1 MTRLRDDASHRQL
14 KELMTEDVGVLKTS
28 AYTSAACLVSTLVV
42 SPTMHPLVP
51 LFIGCWIAASTG
63 WTSKPSNIE
72 YAVVIDAGST
82 GSRVHVYA
90 WHQGTTPSGRLPRFN
105 MTSNYKVKPGI
116 SSFANNID
124 GIAEHIGDLVSHA
137 KGSVPQGMTD
147 TTPIYLMATAG
158 KSKHAPIFAKHYH
171 PIRFLI
177 VQFSM
182 VVDYSCKVWAIT
194 VPNTLLPC

>member
-1 MTRLRDDASHRQL
+1 MTRLRDDASHRRQL
-14 KELMTEDVGVLKTS
+14 KELMTEDVGVLKTNACRS
-28 AYTSAACLVSTLVV
+28 AVCLVSALVV
-42 SPTMHPLVP
+42 SPTMHPLVT
-51 LFIGCWIAASTG
+51 LFVGCWIAVSTG

-82 GSRVHVYA
+82 GSRVRVYA
-90 WHQGTTPSGRLPRFN
+90 WHQRTTPNGRLPRFN

-158 KSKHAPIFAKHYH
+158 KSKLPSGQSLLSLTSCVFH
-171 PIRFLI
+171 
-177 VQFSM
+177 VQ
-182 VVDYSCKVWAIT
+182 KIT
-194 VPNTLLPC
+194 SLPW